1 MNKVKLKNKLLEFTE
16 KGVEKFLNENSNLEF
31 YAFAFDCNAEYAE
44 VNLCLNTESEFQRT
58 LAHYQNGDY
67 SQYYQSDE
75 DVKDLKFNTG
85 DWEYQCFESTNVLS
99 DNELTEIFQS
109 LPEDDYKSWKKFV
122 QELMELFCET
132 LIEFR
137 KTEIYRKIPKT
148 NDFISFCIDHDEDFE
163 PALERLKELE

>member
-44 VNLCLNTESEFQRT
+44 VNLCLNTENEFQRT
-58 LAHYQNGDY
+58 LTYYQNGDY
-67 SQYYQSDE
+67 PQYYQSDE
-75 DVKDLKFNTG
+75 DIKDLKFNPG
-85 DWEYQCFESTNVLS
+85 DWEYLCFESTNVLS
-99 DNELTEIFQS
+99 NNELAEIFQS
-109 LPEDDYKSWKKFV
+109 LPEDDDKSWKRFV
-122 QELMELFCET
+122 QEIMELFCET

-148 NDFISFCIDHDEDFE
+148 DDFISFCIDHDEDFE
-163 PALERLKELE
+163 PALERLKKLE